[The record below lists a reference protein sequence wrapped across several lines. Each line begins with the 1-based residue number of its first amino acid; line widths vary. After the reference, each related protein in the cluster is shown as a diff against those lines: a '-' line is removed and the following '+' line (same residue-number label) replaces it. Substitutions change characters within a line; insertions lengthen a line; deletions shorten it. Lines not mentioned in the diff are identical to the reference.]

1 MKSYIWKRVLLA
13 IFTLFIISIIT
24 FFTMNAIPGG
34 PFDSEKATT
43 PEVKAALE
51 ERYNLDKPLMT
62 QYFIYLNNLFH
73 GDWGISI
80 KTGREIKP
88 TIGSR
93 FAISARLGGMALLVS
108 IIFGII
114 FGSLAALYRNRWPDR
129 VIIFFTT
136 LLTAMPSFVLA
147 TLLLYVFSIQ
157 LGWFPVWS
165 ADGTNYVL
173 PVISLALYPTAYITR
188 LTKSSMLDVLGQDYI
203 RTAEAKGVSRSK
215 VLFKHALRNALIPV
229 VTYIGPEFAY
239 IITGSLVVENI
250 FTIGGLGQEFVTSI
264 NNRDYSMIMAT
275 TLFLATVMVAVNL
288 LTDILYKVIDPR
300 IELD

>member
-173 PVISLALYPTAYITR
+173 PVISLVRTDRTFSMRGILSVSFRAGDSAVSSGLRREYPPSGR
-188 LTKSSMLDVLGQDYI
+188 L
-203 RTAEAKGVSRSK
+203 
-215 VLFKHALRNALIPV
+215 HA
-229 VTYIGPEFAY
+229 G
-239 IITGSLVVENI
+239 
-250 FTIGGLGQEFVTSI
+250 
-264 NNRDYSMIMAT
+264 
-275 TLFLATVMVAVNL
+275 
-288 LTDILYKVIDPR
+288 
-300 IELD
+300 

>member
-173 PVISLALYPTAYITR
+173 PVISSALYPTAYITR